1 MMTIKG
7 LSIVDQPP
15 ASALREKPT
24 ILASAGGS
32 DSAPSN
38 WGGSRRHTKDPRG
51 FGSG

>member
-7 LSIVDQPP
+7 LSIVAQPP

-24 ILASAGGS
+24 ILARASGS
-32 DSAPSN
+32 DSAASN
-38 WGGSRRHTKDPRG
+38 WGGSRSHAKDPGG